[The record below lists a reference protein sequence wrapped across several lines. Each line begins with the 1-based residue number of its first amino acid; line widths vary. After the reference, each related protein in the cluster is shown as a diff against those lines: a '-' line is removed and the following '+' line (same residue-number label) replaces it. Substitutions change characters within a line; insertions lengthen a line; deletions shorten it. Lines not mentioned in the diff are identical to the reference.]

1 DPEDFS
7 GFSMFS
13 KKKIIVMAGAGL
25 VLVTSAAGVVYKLN
39 GKPAD
44 PARPSG
50 SSVDSIAASS
60 EGESSGSTSELFIP
74 VEGEAVVQDT
84 LVLAVSAAGQ
94 VAPWRQAIITA
105 QVEGQVRTVGVAENA
120 GVSAG
125 AGLVA
130 VNTEDYELALKE
142 AEASLRTAEAQYRET
157 TLFDE
162 RITDGAVRA
171 ERQKA
176 ARAKSGL
183 DRAEVAVQKAKLEL
197 SRSRLRAPFAG
208 RVANVKVQPGQW
220 VRPGDEL
227 MTVVELSRVKVD
239 VQVLEGQIA
248 FLTPGRTAR
257 VHFAAFPD
265 ESFVGRIETINPM
278 VDQSTRSARVVV
290 SVANPEGKLLPG
302 MYARVSLD
310 ARRFAD
316 RILVP
321 RSAILERD
329 RRKMLFVFAPG
340 EEGSTRGFAKWRYV
354 TTGLENDDVVEILPS
369 DDTEMVSAG
378 EIVLTG
384 GHHTLVHD
392 ARVRI
397 TEKAD
402 TASNARPL

>member
-1 DPEDFS
+1 
-7 GFSMFS
+7 MFS
-13 KKKIIVMAGAGL
+13 KKKIVVLAGAGL

-44 PARPSG
+44 PANASG
-50 SSVDSIAASS
+50 STVDSIAASS
-60 EGESSGSTSELFIP
+60 DGESSNSTSEMFIP
-74 VEGEAVVQDT
+74 VEGETVVQDT

-105 QVEGQVRTVGVAENA
+105 QIEGRVQSVGVQENA
-120 GVSAG
+120 SAG
-125 AGLVA
+125 VGAALVSIDPA
-130 VNTEDYELALKE
+130 EYELAVKQ
-142 AEASLRTAEAQYRET
+142 AEADLRGAEAQYRET

-162 RITDGAVRA
+162 RITDAVVRA
-171 ERQKA
+171 ERQRA

-197 SRSRLRAPFAG
+197 SRSRVRAPFAG

-227 MTVVELSRVKVD
+227 MTIVELSRVKVD

-248 FLTPGRTAR
+248 FLTPGRSAR

-265 ESFVGRIETINPM
+265 ESFIGRIETINPM

-290 SVANPEGKLLPG
+290 SVPNPEGKLLPG

-316 RILVP
+316 RMLVP

-329 RRKMLFVFAPG
+329 RRKMLFVFEPG

-354 TTGLENDDVVEILPS
+354 TTGLENDDVVEIVQS
-369 DDTEMVSAG
+369 DDSEMVSAG

-402 TASNARPL
+402 TATNARPR

>member
-1 DPEDFS
+1 MIP
-7 GFSMFS
+7 
-13 KKKIIVMAGAGL
+13 KKKVALLAGAGL

-39 GKPAD
+39 GSAPD
-44 PARPSG
+44 PQSATG
-50 SSVDSIAASS
+50 ATVDSIAASS
-60 EGESSGSTSELFIP
+60 ESASGASSELAIP
-74 VEGEAVVQDT
+74 VEGEEVVQDT

-94 VAPWRQAIITA
+94 VAPWRQSVITA
-105 QVEGQVRTVGVAENA
+105 QVSGQVQSVPVTENTAVG
-120 GVSAG
+120 AG
-125 AGLVA
+125 APLLNIDPA
-130 VNTEDYELALKE
+130 EYQLALAE
-142 AEASLRTAEAQYRET
+142 AQASLRTAEAQYRET

-162 RITDGAVRA
+162 RITDAAVRA

-183 DRAEVAVQKAKLEL
+183 DRAQVAVDKAKLEL
-197 SRSRLRAPFAG
+197 SRSRVRAPFAG

-227 MTVVELSRVKVD
+227 MTIVELSRVKVE

-248 FLTPGRTAR
+248 FLSPGRSAR

-265 ESFVGRIETINPM
+265 ESFTGRIETINPI
-278 VDQSTRSARVVV
+278 VDQETRSARVVV
-290 SVANPEGKLLPG
+290 SVPNPQGTLLPG

-310 ARRFAD
+310 ARRFPD

-329 RRKMLFVFAPG
+329 RRKMLFVFEPG
-340 EEGSTRGFAKWRYV
+340 EAGATRGFAKWRYV
-354 TTGLENDDVVEILPS
+354 TTGLENDDVVEIVQN

-378 EIVLTG
+378 EVVLTA

-402 TASNARPL
+402 TASNARPR

>member
-1 DPEDFS
+1 
-7 GFSMFS
+7 MTS
-13 KKKIIVMAGAGL
+13 KRKIIALAGAGL

-39 GKPAD
+39 GSEAD
-44 PARPSG
+44 PGGNSG
-50 SSVDSIAASS
+50 TAVDSIAASN
-60 EGESSGSTSELFIP
+60 ESDAAGATADLAIP
-74 VEGEAVVQDT
+74 VEGEQVVQDT

-94 VAPWRQAIITA
+94 VAPWRQSVITA
-105 QVEGQVRTVGVAENA
+105 QVEGQVQAVPVRENA
-120 GVSAG
+120 PVST
-125 AGLVA
+125 
-130 VNTEDYELALKE
+130 NTPLMSIDPAEYELALAE
-142 AEASLRTAEAQYRET
+142 AQASLRTAEAQYRET

-162 RITDGAVRA
+162 RITDPAVRA

-183 DRAEVAVQKAKLEL
+183 DRAEVAVQKARLEL
-197 SRSRLRAPFAG
+197 SRSRVRAPFAG

-227 MTVVELSRVKVD
+227 MTVVELSRVKVE

-248 FLTPGRTAR
+248 FLTPGRSAR

-265 ESFVGRIETINPM
+265 ESFVGRIETINPI
-278 VDQSTRSARVVV
+278 VDQATRSARVVV
-290 SVANPEGKLLPG
+290 FVPNPDGKLLPG

-329 RRKMLFVFAPG
+329 RRKMLFVFEPG
-340 EEGSTRGFAKWRYV
+340 EAGATRGFAKWRYV
-354 TTGLENDDVVEILPS
+354 TTGLENDSVVEIVQN
-369 DDTEMVSAG
+369 DDTEMVSPG
-378 EIVLTG
+378 EVVLTA

-397 TEKAD
+397 TEKVD
-402 TASNARPL
+402 TASNARPR

>member
-1 DPEDFS
+1 
-7 GFSMFS
+7 MLS
-13 KKKIIVMAGAGL
+13 KQKIIVIAGAGL

-39 GKPAD
+39 GNAPD
-44 PARPSG
+44 PTKASG
-50 SSVDSIAASS
+50 SSVDSIASGS
-60 EGESSGSTSELFIP
+60 ESESSGSPSELSIP
-74 VEGEAVVQDT
+74 VEGEEVVQDT

-94 VAPWRQAIITA
+94 VAPWRQSIITA
-105 QVEGQVRTVGVAENA
+105 QVSGQVQSVNVTENA
-120 GVSAG
+120 GVGAG
-125 AGLVA
+125 ASLVA

-142 AEASLRTAEAQYRET
+142 AQASLRTAEAQYRET

-162 RITDGAVRA
+162 RITDAAVRA

-183 DRAEVAVQKAKLEL
+183 DRAEVAVEKAKLEL
-197 SRSRLRAPFAG
+197 SRSRVRSPFVG
-208 RVANVKVQPGQW
+208 RVANIKVQPGQW

-248 FLTPGRTAR
+248 FLTPGRSAR

-265 ESFVGRIETINPM
+265 ESFTGRIETINPI
-278 VDQSTRSARVVV
+278 VDQATRSARVVV
-290 SVANPEGKLLPG
+290 SVPNPDGKLLPG

-329 RRKMLFVFAPG
+329 RRKMLFVFEPSEA
-340 EEGSTRGFAKWRYV
+340 GSTRGFAKWRYV
-354 TTGLENDDVVEILPS
+354 TTGLENDDVVEIVPN
-369 DDTEMVSAG
+369 DDTEMVNPG
-378 EIVLTG
+378 EVVLTG

-402 TASNARPL
+402 TVSNARPR

>member
-1 DPEDFS
+1 
-7 GFSMFS
+7 MNS
-13 KKKIIVMAGAGL
+13 KRKIIALAGAGL
-25 VLVTSAAGVVYKLN
+25 VLVTSAAGVVYQLN
-39 GKPAD
+39 GSEAD
-44 PARPSG
+44 PGGNAG
-50 SSVDSIAASS
+50 AAVDSIAASS
-60 EGESSGSTSELFIP
+60 ESDPSGAASDLAIP
-74 VEGEAVVQDT
+74 VEGEEVSQDT

-94 VAPWRQAIITA
+94 VAPWRQSVITA
-105 QVEGQVRTVGVAENA
+105 QAEGQVQVVSVRENA
-120 GVSAG
+120 PVGP
-125 AGLVA
+125 
-130 VNTEDYELALKE
+130 NTPLMSIDPAEYELALAE
-142 AEASLRTAEAQYRET
+142 AQASLRTAEAQYRET

-162 RITDGAVRA
+162 RITDAAVRG

-183 DRAEVAVQKAKLEL
+183 DRAAVAVQKAQLEL
-197 SRSRLRAPFAG
+197 SRSRVRAPFAG

-227 MTVVELSRVKVD
+227 MTIVELSRVKVE

-248 FLTPGRTAR
+248 FLTPGRSAR

-265 ESFVGRIETINPM
+265 EAFVGRIETINPI
-278 VDQSTRSARVVV
+278 VDQETRSARVVV
-290 SVANPEGKLLPG
+290 SVPNPQGKLLPG

-310 ARRFAD
+310 ARRFPD

-329 RRKMLFVFAPG
+329 RRKMLFVFEPG
-340 EEGSTRGFAKWRYV
+340 EEGATRGFAKWRYV
-354 TTGLENDDVVEILPS
+354 TTGLENDSVVEIVHN
-369 DDTEMVSAG
+369 DDTEMVSPG
-378 EIVLTG
+378 EVVLTA

-402 TASNARPL
+402 TAGNARPR

>member
-1 DPEDFS
+1 
-7 GFSMFS
+7 MS
-13 KKKIIVMAGAGL
+13 KKQFIIVGLAGV
-25 VLVTSAAGVVYKLN
+25 VLLSSAAGIIYRRA
-39 GKPAD
+39 GASSAHAHKPGDA
-44 PARPSG
+44 A
-50 SSVDSIAASS
+50 DSIAGAADPEPSASPD
-60 EGESSGSTSELFIP
+60 LYIP
-74 VEGEAVVQDT
+74 VEGDVVIQDT

-94 VAPWRQAIITA
+94 VAPWRQSVISA
-105 QVEGQVRTVGVAENA
+105 QVAGQVTAVSVRENTAVGS
-120 GVSAG
+120 GTS
-125 AGLVA
+125 LVA
-130 VNTEDYELALKE
+130 IDPAEYELALQE
-142 AEASLRTAEAQYRET
+142 AQASLRTAEAQYRET

-162 RITDGAVRA
+162 RITDATVRG

-183 DRAEVAVQKAKLEL
+183 DRAEVAVAKAKLEL

-227 MTVVELSRVKVD
+227 MTIVELSRVKVE
-239 VQVLEGQIA
+239 VQVLEGQLA
-248 FLTPGRTAR
+248 FLTPGRSAR

-265 ESFVGRIETINPM
+265 ESFVGRIETINPI
-278 VDQSTRSARVVV
+278 VDENTRSARVVV
-290 SVANPEGKLLPG
+290 SVVNPQGRLLPG

-316 RILVP
+316 RVLVP

-329 RRKMLFVFAPG
+329 RRKMLFVFEPN

-354 TTGLENDDVVEILPS
+354 TTGLENDSVVEIVAS
-369 DDTEMVSAG
+369 DDTEMVTAG
-378 EIVLTG
+378 DIVLTA

-392 ARVRI
+392 ARVRV

-402 TASNARPL
+402 TASNARPR

>member
-1 DPEDFS
+1 
-7 GFSMFS
+7 MFS
-13 KKKIIVMAGAGL
+13 KKKIIVLASAAL

-39 GKPAD
+39 GKPPDAD
-44 PARPSG
+44 TASG
-50 SSVDSIAASS
+50 STVDSIAATS
-60 EGESSGSTSELFIP
+60 ESESSGSAAELFIP
-74 VEGEAVVQDT
+74 VEGQPVVQDT
-84 LVLAVSAAGQ
+84 LVLAVGAAGQ

-105 QVEGQVRTVGVAENA
+105 QVAGQVQSVVVTENT

-125 AGLVA
+125 SALVA
-130 VNTEDYELALKE
+130 VNTDDYELALKE

-162 RITDGAVRA
+162 RITDSAVRA

-197 SRSRLRAPFAG
+197 SRSRVRAPFAG

-227 MTVVELSRVKVD
+227 MTIVELSRVKVD

-248 FLTPGRTAR
+248 FLTPGRSAR

-290 SVANPEGKLLPG
+290 SVPNPEGKLLPG

-316 RILVP
+316 RVLVP

-329 RRKMLFVFAPG
+329 RRKMLFVFEPG

-354 TTGLENDDVVEILPS
+354 TTGLENDDVVEIVQR
-369 DDTEMVSAG
+369 DDTEMVSPG

>member
-1 DPEDFS
+1 
-7 GFSMFS
+7 MIS
-13 KKKIIVMAGAGL
+13 KKKLSIIAAITV
-25 VLVTSAAGVVYKLN
+25 VLVTSAAGVAYRLN
-39 GKPAD
+39 GSTAD
-44 PARPSG
+44 PAGASG
-50 SSVDSIAASS
+50 STVDSIAASADPS
-60 EGESSGSTSELFIP
+60 AGSSSELSIP
-74 VEGEAVVQDT
+74 VEGEAVIQDT

-94 VAPWRQAIITA
+94 VAPWRQSIITA
-105 QVEGQVRTVGVAENA
+105 TVAGQVRAVDVVENA
-120 GVSAG
+120 GVATGSA
-125 AGLVA
+125 LVSIDPA
-130 VNTEDYELALKE
+130 EYELALAE
-142 AEASLRTAEAQYRET
+142 AQASLRTAEAQYRET

-162 RITDGAVRA
+162 RITDAKVRE

-197 SRSRLRAPFAG
+197 SRSRVRAPFAG
-208 RVANVKVQPGQW
+208 RIANIKVQPGQW

-227 MTVVELSRVKVD
+227 MTVVELSRVKVE
-239 VQVLEGQIA
+239 VQVLEGQIS
-248 FLTPGRTAR
+248 FLTPGRSAK

-278 VDQSTRSARVVV
+278 VDQSTRSARVIV
-290 SVANPEGKLLPG
+290 SVPNPSGRFLPG

-316 RILVP
+316 RVLVP

-329 RRKMLFVFAPG
+329 RRKMLFVFEPT
-340 EEGSTRGFAKWRYV
+340 EEGGTRGFAKWRYV
-354 TTGLENDDVVEILPS
+354 TTGLENGSFVEIVENS
-369 DDTEMVSAG
+369 DTEMVSAG
-378 EIVLTG
+378 EIVLVS

-402 TASNARPL
+402 TASGARPQ

>member
-1 DPEDFS
+1 
-7 GFSMFS
+7 
-13 KKKIIVMAGAGL
+13 
-25 VLVTSAAGVVYKLN
+25 VT
-39 GKPAD
+39 
-44 PARPSG
+44 
-50 SSVDSIAASS
+50 
-60 EGESSGSTSELFIP
+60 
-74 VEGEAVVQDT
+74 
-84 LVLAVSAAGQ
+84 AAGQ
-94 VAPWRQAIITA
+94 VAPWRQSIITA
-105 QVEGQVRTVGVAENA
+105 QVAGAARAVNVLENA
-120 GVSAG
+120 AVSAG
-125 AGLVA
+125 SPLVIIDPA
-130 VNTEDYELALKE
+130 EYELALAE
-142 AEASLRTAEAQYRET
+142 AQASLRTAEAQYRET

-162 RITDGAVRA
+162 RITDAAVRG

-197 SRSRLRAPFAG
+197 SRARVRAPFAG
-208 RVANVKVQPGQW
+208 RVANVKVQTGQW

-248 FLTPGRTAR
+248 FLTPGRAAR

-265 ESFVGRIETINPM
+265 ESFLGRIETINPM

-290 SVANPEGKLLPG
+290 SVPNPDGKLLPG

-316 RILVP
+316 RVLVP

-329 RRKMLFVFAPG
+329 RRTMLFVFEPNEA
-340 EEGSTRGFAKWRYV
+340 GSARGFAKWRYV
-354 TTGLENDDVVEILPS
+354 TTGLENDGVVEIVQS
-369 DDTEMVSAG
+369 DDTEMVQAG
-378 EIVLTG
+378 EIVLTA

-392 ARVRI
+392 ARVRV

-402 TASNARPL
+402 TANHARPR

>member
-1 DPEDFS
+1 MMP
-7 GFSMFS
+7 
-13 KKKIIVMAGAGL
+13 KKKIISLAVGGLLLVSSAAGL
-25 VLVTSAAGVVYKLN
+25 VYTLN
-39 GKPAD
+39 GKSPEQ
-44 PARPSG
+44 PG
-50 SSVDSIAASS
+50 SAGSTVDSIAATDEPT
-60 EGESSGSTSELFIP
+60 EGAASDLYIP
-74 VEGEAVVQDT
+74 VEGDAAIQDT
-84 LVLAVSAAGQ
+84 LVLTVTAAGQ
-94 VAPWRQAIITA
+94 VAPWRQSIITA
-105 QVEGQVRTVGVAENA
+105 QVAGAARAVNVLENA
-120 GVSAG
+120 AVG
-125 AGLVA
+125 AGSPLVTIDPA
-130 VNTEDYELALKE
+130 EYELALAE
-142 AEASLRTAEAQYRET
+142 AQASLRTAEAQYRET

-162 RITDGAVRA
+162 RITDAAVRG

-197 SRSRLRAPFAG
+197 SRSRVRAPFAG
-208 RVANVKVQPGQW
+208 RVANVKVQTGQW

-248 FLTPGRTAR
+248 FLTPGRAAR

-290 SVANPEGKLLPG
+290 SVPNPQGKLLPG

-316 RILVP
+316 RVLVP
-321 RSAILERD
+321 RAAILERD
-329 RRKMLFVFAPG
+329 RRKLLFVFEPN
-340 EEGSTRGFAKWRYV
+340 EEGSARGFAKWRYV
-354 TTGLENDDVVEILPS
+354 TTGLENDSVVEIVQS
-369 DDTEMVSAG
+369 DDTEMVQPG
-378 EIVLTG
+378 EIVLTA

-392 ARVRI
+392 ARVRV

-402 TASNARPL
+402 TASNARPR

>member
-1 DPEDFS
+1 MIS
-7 GFSMFS
+7 R
-13 KKKIIVMAGAGL
+13 KKFAFFAVVGL
-25 VLVTSAAGVVYKLN
+25 IAAATAAFAVYKLN
-39 GKPAD
+39 GKSPD
-44 PARPSG
+44 PNSASG
-50 SSVDSIAASS
+50 STVDSIAAASS
-60 EGESSGSTSELFIP
+60 GSPSEGSTSELSIP

-105 QVEGQVRTVGVAENA
+105 QVEGQVRAVDVRENA
-120 GVSAG
+120 GVATGTS
-125 AGLVA
+125 LVSIDPG
-130 VNTEDYELALKE
+130 EYELALADAQANLRK
-142 AEASLRTAEAQYRET
+142 AEATYREM

-162 RITDGAVRA
+162 RIADAKVRE

-183 DRAEVAVQKAKLEL
+183 DGAEVAVQRAKLEL
-197 SRSRLRAPFAG
+197 GRSRVRAPFAG

-227 MTVVELSRVKVD
+227 MTVYELSRVKVD
-239 VQVLEGQIA
+239 VQVLEGQIS
-248 FLTPGRTAR
+248 FLTPGRSAR

-278 VDQSTRSARVVV
+278 VDQTTRSARVIV
-290 SVANPEGKLLPG
+290 SIPNSQGRFLPG

-316 RILVP
+316 RVLVP

-329 RRKMLFVFAPG
+329 RRKMLFVFEPSEAG
-340 EEGSTRGFAKWRYV
+340 GTRGFAKWRYV
-354 TTGLENDDVVEILPS
+354 TTGLENDSVVEIVENS
-369 DDTEMVSAG
+369 DTEMVAAG
-378 EIVLTG
+378 EIVLTS

-402 TASNARPL
+402 TASGARPR

>member
-1 DPEDFS
+1 MIS
-7 GFSMFS
+7 RQKM
-13 KKKIIVMAGAGL
+13 IVLAGAGL
-25 VLVTSAAGVVYKLN
+25 VLVTSAAGVAYRLN
-39 GKPAD
+39 GKTAD
-44 PARPSG
+44 PTGGAG
-50 SSVDSIAASS
+50 TTVDSIAGG
-60 EGESSGSTSELFIP
+60 EGESSGTASELSIP
-74 VEGEAVVQDT
+74 VEGEEVIQDT

-105 QVEGQVRTVGVAENA
+105 QISGQVQSVNVTENA
-120 GVSAG
+120 GVGAG
-125 AGLVA
+125 AALVT
-130 VNTEDYELALKE
+130 VNTEEYELALAE
-142 AEASLRTAEAQYRET
+142 AQASLRTAEAQYRET

-162 RITDGAVRA
+162 RITDAAVRA

-183 DRAEVAVQKAKLEL
+183 DRAEVAVQKAQLEL
-197 SRSRLRAPFAG
+197 SRARVHAPFAG
-208 RVANVKVQPGQW
+208 RVANVKVQPGQY

-239 VQVLEGQIA
+239 VQVLEGQLS
-248 FLTPGRTAR
+248 FLTPGRSAR

-265 ESFVGRIETINPM
+265 ESFTGRIETINPI
-278 VDQSTRSARVVV
+278 VEQDTRSARVVV
-290 SVANPEGKLLPG
+290 SVPNPQGKLLPG

-329 RRKMLFVFAPG
+329 RRKMLFVFEPG
-340 EEGSTRGFAKWRYV
+340 EAGATRGFAKWRYV
-354 TTGLENDDVVEILPS
+354 TTGLENDDVVEIVQN
-369 DDTEMVSAG
+369 DDTEMVNPG

-402 TASNARPL
+402 TASNARPR

>member
-1 DPEDFS
+1 
-7 GFSMFS
+7 MTS
-13 KKKIIVMAGAGL
+13 KRKIIALAGAGL

-39 GKPAD
+39 GSEAD
-44 PARPSG
+44 PGGNSG
-50 SSVDSIAASS
+50 TAVDSIAASN
-60 EGESSGSTSELFIP
+60 ESDAAGATADLAIP
-74 VEGEAVVQDT
+74 VEGEQVVQDT

-94 VAPWRQAIITA
+94 VAPWRQSVITA
-105 QVEGQVRTVGVAENA
+105 QVEGQVQAVPVRENA
-120 GVSAG
+120 PVSTNMPLMSIDPA
-125 AGLVA
+125 
-130 VNTEDYELALKE
+130 EYELALAE
-142 AEASLRTAEAQYRET
+142 AQASLRTAEAQYRET

-162 RITDGAVRA
+162 RITDPAVRA

-183 DRAEVAVQKAKLEL
+183 DRAEVAVQKARLEL
-197 SRSRLRAPFAG
+197 SRSRVRAPFAG

-227 MTVVELSRVKVD
+227 MTVVELSRVKVE

-248 FLTPGRTAR
+248 FLTPGRSAR

-265 ESFVGRIETINPM
+265 ESFVGRIETINPI
-278 VDQSTRSARVVV
+278 VDQATRSARVVV
-290 SVANPEGKLLPG
+290 FVPNPDGKLLPG

-329 RRKMLFVFAPG
+329 RRKMLFVFEPG
-340 EEGSTRGFAKWRYV
+340 EAGATRGFAKWRYV
-354 TTGLENDDVVEILPS
+354 TTGLENDSVVEIVQN
-369 DDTEMVSAG
+369 DDTEMVSPG
-378 EIVLTG
+378 EVVLTA

-397 TEKAD
+397 TEKVD
-402 TASNARPL
+402 TASNARPR

>member
-1 DPEDFS
+1 
-7 GFSMFS
+7 MNS
-13 KKKIIVMAGAGL
+13 KRKIIALAGAGL
-25 VLVTSAAGVVYKLN
+25 VLVTSAAGVVYQLN
-39 GKPAD
+39 GSEAD
-44 PARPSG
+44 PGGNAG
-50 SSVDSIAASS
+50 AAVDSIAASS
-60 EGESSGSTSELFIP
+60 ESDPSGAASDLAIP
-74 VEGEAVVQDT
+74 VEGEEVSQDT

-94 VAPWRQAIITA
+94 VAPWRQSVITA
-105 QVEGQVRTVGVAENA
+105 QVEGQVQVVSVRENA
-120 GVSAG
+120 PVGP
-125 AGLVA
+125 
-130 VNTEDYELALKE
+130 NTPLMSIDPAEYELALAE
-142 AEASLRTAEAQYRET
+142 AQASLRTAEAQYRET

-162 RITDGAVRA
+162 RITDAAVRG

-183 DRAEVAVQKAKLEL
+183 DRAEVAVQKAQLEL
-197 SRSRLRAPFAG
+197 SRSRVRAPFAG

-227 MTVVELSRVKVD
+227 MTIVELSRVKVE

-248 FLTPGRTAR
+248 FLTPGRSAR

-265 ESFVGRIETINPM
+265 EAFVGRIETINPI
-278 VDQSTRSARVVV
+278 VDQETRSARVVV
-290 SVANPEGKLLPG
+290 SVPNPQGKLLPG

-310 ARRFAD
+310 ARRFPD

-329 RRKMLFVFAPG
+329 RRKMLFVFEPG
-340 EEGSTRGFAKWRYV
+340 EEGATRGFAKWRYV
-354 TTGLENDDVVEILPS
+354 TTGLENDSVVEIVHN
-369 DDTEMVSAG
+369 DDTEMVSPG
-378 EIVLTG
+378 EVVLTA

-402 TASNARPL
+402 TAGNARPR

>member
-1 DPEDFS
+1 MIS
-7 GFSMFS
+7 R
-13 KKKIIVMAGAGL
+13 KKIALLAGAGL

-39 GKPAD
+39 GSETD
-44 PARPSG
+44 PG
-50 SSVDSIAASS
+50 SAGATVDSIAASKGS
-60 EGESSGSTSELFIP
+60 DPSGSSSDLAIP
-74 VEGEAVVQDT
+74 VEGEEVVQDT

-94 VAPWRQAIITA
+94 VAPWRQAVITA
-105 QVEGQVRTVGVAENA
+105 QVEGQVQAVPVVENA
-120 GVSAG
+120 GVDAG
-125 AGLVA
+125 ASLLNIDPA
-130 VNTEDYELALKE
+130 EYELALAE
-142 AEASLRTAEAQYRET
+142 AQASLRTAEAQYRET

-162 RITDGAVRA
+162 RITDAAVRA

-183 DRAEVAVQKAKLEL
+183 DRAQVAVEKAKLEL
-197 SRSRLRAPFAG
+197 SRSRVRAPFAG
-208 RVANVKVQPGQW
+208 RVANLKVQPGQW

-227 MTVVELSRVKVD
+227 MTVVELSRVKVE

-248 FLTPGRTAR
+248 FLTPGRSAR

-265 ESFVGRIETINPM
+265 ESFGGRIETINPI
-278 VDQSTRSARVVV
+278 VDQATRSARVIV
-290 SVANPEGKLLPG
+290 SVPNPSGKLLPG

-329 RRKMLFVFAPG
+329 RRNMLFVFEPG
-340 EEGSTRGFAKWRYV
+340 EEGATRGFAKWRYV
-354 TTGLENDDVVEILPS
+354 TTGLENDNVVEIVQH
-369 DDTEMVSAG
+369 DDTEMVNPG
-378 EIVLTG
+378 EVVLTA

-397 TEKAD
+397 AEKAD
-402 TASNARPL
+402 TASNARPR